1 MRNSS
6 PYFPGHLVC
15 RSSLAD
21 TVSLEIA
28 ATSTSGHTIC
38 FASLNTV
45 LNLPFSPQSDK
56 PMNIQVGAKCHSSH
70 GGGDG
75 GGLRKSQQL
84 VQQNKQMQF
93 SLQQDK
99 RAPRSCGVY
108 FSVGDICIL
117 EPLRQERARESKAR
131 LNIKLNCSFNV
142 LQNGSEILSQLII
155 SSSSLNIFL
164 FHAQRRFGH

>member
-1 MRNSS
+1 
-6 PYFPGHLVC
+6 L
-15 RSSLAD
+15 
-21 TVSLEIA
+21 
-28 ATSTSGHTIC
+28 GHTIC
-38 FASLNTV
+38 FAGLNTV

-70 GGGDG
+70 GGD
-75 GGLRKSQQL
+75 GGLRRSRQL

-93 SLQQDK
+93 SLHTQQQQDE

-117 EPLRQERARESKAR
+117 EPLRQERETESKAR
-131 LNIKLNCSFNV
+131 LHIKLNCSFNV

-155 SSSSLNIFL
+155 SSSSLNIFCSTPN
-164 FHAQRRFGH
+164 RRFGH